1 MRKVGLMWK
10 KGVSVLLALS
20 LFLLLT
26 SSLIG
31 CGGGGGGSDSGGGGS
46 DGVSFTAAQQDAFK
60 TAVDAYFDGYG
71 GVTSSALDITADKA
85 AGIDVPSRKS
95 GISVAVYKDGINVWT
110 YAKGIKSSSL
120 TIFPPVT
127 TTPMTTTTPSYAY
140 SITKTMVSALVLSQ
154 IQAGRYTLN
163 NTVAELLGDH
173 ADYGA
178 IAAAGSGL
186 YINTDA
192 TVEQLLTHTSGMPDY
207 ASNVS
212 GLMTLGA
219 AGSWKPAD
227 ILTGV
232 VNANHGAAGSYA
244 YSNTNYVLL
253 GMIAQWESSKHGG
266 SAALNTLLASN
277 FFTPLSLSVD
287 LSPQDAYPSDIAH
300 PFDETVIFGAGD
312 YGFQDLETAASALY
326 PTLNLYTTIGRGTW
340 AAGGIIST
348 AANIAKWGYELYD
361 VDGTAIATDVRTT
374 LLASAPTDG
383 DYGYGVVYNDFT
395 YNDLTA
401 GGQYGHG
408 GGGPGYRTLLV
419 YETNQR
425 LAVAILTNAMSSTV
439 GDSVLVDRVALADA
453 LFNCYKDGVF
463 TEPADPAAKQ
473 AAAVG
478 SKAKVFG
485 K

>member
-1 MRKVGLMWK
+1 
-10 KGVSVLLALS
+10 
-20 LFLLLT
+20 
-26 SSLIG
+26 
-31 CGGGGGGSDSGGGGS
+31 
-46 DGVSFTAAQQDAFK
+46 
-60 TAVDAYFDGYG
+60 
-71 GVTSSALDITADKA
+71 
-85 AGIDVPSRKS
+85 
-95 GISVAVYKDGINVWT
+95 
-110 YAKGIKSSSL
+110 
-120 TIFPPVT
+120 
-127 TTPMTTTTPSYAY
+127 
-140 SITKTMVSALVLSQ
+140 
-154 IQAGRYTLN
+154 
-163 NTVAELLGDH
+163 
-173 ADYGA
+173 
-178 IAAAGSGL
+178 
-186 YINTDA
+186 
-192 TVEQLLTHTSGMPDY
+192 
-207 ASNVS
+207 
-212 GLMTLGA
+212 
-219 AGSWKPAD
+219 
-227 ILTGV
+227 
-232 VNANHGAAGSYA
+232 
-244 YSNTNYVLL
+244 
-253 GMIAQWESSKHGG
+253 
-266 SAALNTLLASN
+266 
-277 FFTPLSLSVD
+277 
-287 LSPQDAYPSDIAH
+287 
-300 PFDETVIFGAGD
+300 
-312 YGFQDLETAASALY
+312 
-326 PTLNLYTTIGRGTW
+326 LNLYTTIGRGTW